1 VKLAEDMVARGS
13 LTCNNLNQFLQSH
26 LTSPQLLNNHN
37 LHLMPNVSP
46 TITIQGDEAYAGMSV
61 SGHNSGLG
69 LGSADISNG
78 NLNNGILSDAAS
90 CITNIWS

>member
-1 VKLAEDMVARGS
+1 M
-13 LTCNNLNQFLQSH
+13 Q
-26 LTSPQLLNNHN
+26 
-37 LHLMPNVSP
+37 NVSP

-61 SGHNSGLG
+61 SGQNSGLG